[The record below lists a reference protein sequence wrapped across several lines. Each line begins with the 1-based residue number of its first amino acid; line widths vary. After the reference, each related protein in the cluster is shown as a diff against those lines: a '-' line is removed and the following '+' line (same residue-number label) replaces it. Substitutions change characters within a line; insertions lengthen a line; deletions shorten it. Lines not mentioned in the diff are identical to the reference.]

1 MAYSLAGATAE
12 TINGHPADLLGS
24 AGVTDVTQIALG
36 GWKQLID
43 QDFAGAG
50 AAQSYF
56 HDNIASGLL
65 LLSPGAA
72 ATALNI
78 GATVPTVKA
87 GSGLYGDFILGGAT
101 EAGGEHLQ
109 HGYSHYAYVRN
120 I

>member
-1 MAYSLAGATAE
+1 M
-12 TINGHPADLLGS
+12 
-24 AGVTDVTQIALG
+24 TDVTQIAPS

-56 HDNIASGLL
+56 DDNIASGLL

-78 GATVPTVKA
+78 GVTVPTVKA
-87 GSGLYGDFILGGAT
+87 GSGLYGDFILGGVT

-109 HGYSHYAYVRN
+109 HGYSHYVYVCN